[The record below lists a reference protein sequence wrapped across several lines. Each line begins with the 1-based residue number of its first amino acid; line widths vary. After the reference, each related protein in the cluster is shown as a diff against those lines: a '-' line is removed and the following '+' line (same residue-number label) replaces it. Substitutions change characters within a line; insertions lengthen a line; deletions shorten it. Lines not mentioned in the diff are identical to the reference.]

1 MGRVSIASTGNT
13 IYAAIKDDAA
23 SCAAIRTEFASLALL
38 IATDPNAS
46 ARITSATVNG
56 QMFTAQSAMTNGQRL
71 TLLRWV
77 VGCIDQGGPIS
88 TTQLTTF

>member
-1 MGRVSIASTGNT
+1 VNVAKLGNT
-13 IYAAIKDDAA
+13 IYFAVKDDAA
-23 SCAAIRTEFASLALL
+23 ACAAIRNEFATLALS

-56 QMFTAQSAMTNGQRL
+56 QTFSAQSAMTNGQRL
-71 TLLRWV
+71 SLLRWV
-77 VGCIDQGGPIS
+77 VACLDAGMPVS